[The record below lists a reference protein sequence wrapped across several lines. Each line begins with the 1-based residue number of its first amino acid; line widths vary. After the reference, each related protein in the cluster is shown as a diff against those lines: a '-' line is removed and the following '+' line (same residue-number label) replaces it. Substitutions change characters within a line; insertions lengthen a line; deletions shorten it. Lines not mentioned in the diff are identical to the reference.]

1 MKKDSSQAPER
12 DLSDYNRRYG
22 GAAIGARLRRLSERI
37 DGDAVRVYA
46 AVGETFEQR
55 WFGVLNQLA
64 LQGPLSIGELAK
76 IIGVT
81 HVSISQTCRS
91 LAEAGHV
98 TFAADSG
105 DKRRRAVRLT
115 AKGRALTAR
124 LSPIWAVLAEVAFA
138 LNAEAGDAV
147 AALDRLEAALNRR
160 SLFERAT
167 AMLHAPKATASAGKS
182 R

>member
-1 MKKDSSQAPER
+1 M
-12 DLSDYNRRYG
+12 
-22 GAAIGARLRRLSERI
+22 
-37 DGDAVRVYA
+37 
-46 AVGETFEQR
+46 GETFEQR

-105 DKRRRAVRLT
+105 DKRRRARAPDGQGPRADGASQPDL
-115 AKGRALTAR
+115 GRARGGGVRAECR
-124 LSPIWAVLAEVAFA
+124 SPR
-138 LNAEAGDAV
+138 DAV